1 MHWLD
6 VVILIPIL
14 LALWRGFRRG
24 LILEL
29 ATLVG
34 LALGIYAGL
43 HFSYYA
49 SDLLQSKLEIE
60 SEHLPILSF
69 AVTFL
74 VVVIAVFL
82 LGKALERIVKMIAI
96 SFFNKLAGALFS
108 VTKVATIIALLLV
121 IFDRFNSDFEWVKAE
136 ELDRSLAYK
145 GLVEAGSVVL
155 PEVKAVI
162 ENNEVRI

>member
-1 MHWLD
+1 VHWLD

-14 LALWRGFRRG
+14 LALWRGFKRG

-82 LGKALERIVKMIAI
+82 LGKALERIVKMIAL

-108 VTKVATIIALLLV
+108 VTKVAIIIALLLV

>member
-34 LALGIYAGL
+34 LASGIYAGL

-82 LGKALERIVKMIAI
+82 LGKALERIVKMIAL

-108 VTKVATIIALLLV
+108 VTKVAIIIALLLV

>member
-14 LALWRGFRRG
+14 LALWRGFKRG

-82 LGKALERIVKMIAI
+82 LGKALERIVKMIAL

-108 VTKVATIIALLLV
+108 VTKVAIIIALLLV

>member
-1 MHWLD
+1 VHWLD

>member
-14 LALWRGFRRG
+14 LALWRGFKRG

-82 LGKALERIVKMIAI
+82 LGKALERIVKMIAL

-108 VTKVATIIALLLV
+108 VTKVAIIIALLLV

-155 PEVKAVI
+155 PEVKSVI